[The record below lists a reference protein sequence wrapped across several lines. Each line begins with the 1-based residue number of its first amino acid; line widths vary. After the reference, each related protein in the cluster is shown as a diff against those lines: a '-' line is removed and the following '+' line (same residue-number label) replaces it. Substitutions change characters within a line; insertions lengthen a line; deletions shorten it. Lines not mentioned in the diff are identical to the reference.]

1 MTCYDKSLPSPD
13 GRCSRL
19 WCINWLQLVA
29 LRIIHE
35 NTYVHTL
42 VHFVFFF
49 MQKRRPRLRGWP
61 WGHNSLLDSTRYGLN
76 TGNVVPRVRPVRAI
90 IYLWS
95 HFTTFFFYVHTHKI
109 AEVAWA
115 SHAQSVCN
123 LLCMVD
129 MCDNCVVWCIQV
141 CYLNRSKSQCI
152 CAELNDT
159 WFFHHPVFN
168 YHQYPQTR
176 RMEDLVHFYYRMFLL
191 NEIYYTSWWMFPT
204 EDASVMNC

>member
-13 GRCSRL
+13 GRCSRR

-95 HFTTFFFYVHTHKI
+95 HFTTFFFTYIHIRLRRWPGPHMHSRYVI
-109 AEVAWA
+109 
-115 SHAQSVCN
+115 C
-123 LLCMVD
+123 
-129 MCDNCVVWCIQV
+129 CVWWTCVITVWCDVYRYVIWIGA
-141 CYLNRSKSQCI
+141 NR
-152 CAELNDT
+152 N
-159 WFFHHPVFN
+159 
-168 YHQYPQTR
+168 
-176 RMEDLVHFYYRMFLL
+176 
-191 NEIYYTSWWMFPT
+191 
-204 EDASVMNC
+204 ASVLNLMTHDFSTIQFSITTSIHKQGKWKTWYISITECFY